1 MPQPQVGYSAAQG
14 SPTGWRPMGGPG
26 LGTPPQAGPSPYGAL
41 VSLRGGPATGV
52 PHIVC
57 FRSSTNDCPASC
69 EFELTGSTCLWQQLY
84 WDWSSNSNLEYF
96 EEERKC
102 PSQNLSCFSD
112 LNSRKIGRWN
122 VGSKIGWFMKH
133 CNRKVLFQAG
143 WYDEWTP
150 TYNCSRT
157 NACSRDAASATGRL
171 LVQLDNIYCVMVLF
185 WAVGV

>member
-14 SPTGWRPMGGPG
+14 SPMGWRPMGGPA

-84 WDWSSNSNLEYF
+84 WGWSSNSNLEYF

-102 PSQNLSCFSD
+102 PSQILSCFSD
-112 LNSRKIGRWN
+112 LNSEKIGRWN
-122 VGSKIGWFMKH
+122 VGRKFDGLRSIVRGKFYSMQGGMMNGHLHTIVPGQMPAPGMLPQQQVGCS
-133 CNRKVLFQAG
+133 CN
-143 WYDEWTP
+143 
-150 TYNCSRT
+150 
-157 NACSRDAASATGRL
+157 
-171 LVQLDNIYCVMVLF
+171 
-185 WAVGV
+185 